1 LHPRTWNRSRVISRH
16 TASTTRSYGS
26 PARGDERTDTGT
38 DRANDANAGRGTRYK
53 AELVAE
59 DVFAA
64 SFYFKDP
71 DGIVLEY
78 CAWLSAWDKV
88 VRDHEPMTIADRV
101 QAAPVS

>member
-1 LHPRTWNRSRVISRH
+1 MTAKPAFALQGVSHCTRGRGIGRASSRGTRRRLHV
-16 TASTTRSYGS
+16 
-26 PARGDERTDTGT
+26 RTDLLPEAMSELTPEQIAPT
-38 DRANDANAGRGTRYK
+38 MANAGRGTRYK

-78 CAWLSAWDKV
+78 CAWLSAWGQG
-88 VRDHEPMTIADRV
+88 RA
-101 QAAPVS
+101 